1 MSGLWVRL
9 ATEYVSWIDTIVP
22 SSSTSAQMV
31 RFSPGNAWEG
41 MWLIVGESTSGA
53 AWTVTTRDA
62 VATAPFE
69 SRTSRRIVCGPG
81 EAYECSAILSA
92 VHWVSQSPSA
102 CQSQR
107 TSNEDVLSW
116 QSKERLASTLKGVK
130 VSPVEG
136 MISNVATGGVLNG
149 EWAIPKIAGSSA
161 RFAYL
166 WNRCRWT

>member
-1 MSGLWVRL
+1 MSRLWARL
-9 ATEYVSWIDTIVP
+9 ATEYVSWTDTIVP

-31 RFSPGNAWEG
+31 RFSPGNAWEGG

-81 EAYECSAILSA
+81 EAYECAAILSA

-130 VSPVEG
+130 VSAVVG
-136 MISNVATGGVLNG
+136 MISDGSTGRVVDGDAPYRSV
-149 EWAIPKIAGSSA
+149 
-161 RFAYL
+161 
-166 WNRCRWT
+166 